1 MKLKDNCVFSENEDG
16 CSASRKSNKVHIH
29 THTLKHRI
37 NNLLDVVQAT
47 GVRLEN
53 RCMVKHL
60 IKCNAQ
66 ENNI

>member
-1 MKLKDNCVFSENEDG
+1 MKTVAVQAGK
-16 CSASRKSNKVHIH
+16 AIKYTY